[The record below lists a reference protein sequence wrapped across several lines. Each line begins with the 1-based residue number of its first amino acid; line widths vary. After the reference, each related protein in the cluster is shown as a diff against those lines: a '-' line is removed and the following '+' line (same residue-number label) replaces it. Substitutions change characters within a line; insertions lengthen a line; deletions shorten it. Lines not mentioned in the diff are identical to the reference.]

1 MGIRIQEVKILP
13 ENLMKRNLQCAAH
26 IYGQYANCD
35 ILVVYSRSKTLP
47 YEVYEFMAEASHFQH
62 LAGVKYP
69 KGANL
74 FYTKCLNGD
83 ITIKDIVP
91 TENMK
96 ITSSKIEVLP
106 QAIDLYSAK
115 IYKIGKKDLETLKNR
130 FSMGIGNSQ
139 TILGLDKR
147 DQKLPV
153 PVTVMN
159 RRITDFCSAPCSI
172 FLIMKK
178 EIGVEK
184 YDQLVYEKTKDIFA
198 KIDFSDDIKNKIDS
212 IYIKTKSTIKS

>member
-13 ENLMKRNLQCAAH
+13 ENLMKMNLQRAAH
-26 IYGQYANCD
+26 IYDQYVDCD

-47 YEVYEFMAEASHFQH
+47 YEVYEFMAESSHFQH

-96 ITSSKIEVLP
+96 TTSSKIEVLP

-115 IYKIGKKDLETLKNR
+115 IYKIGKKDLETLKIA
-130 FSMGIGNSQ
+130 FLWELGIH
-139 TILGLDKR
+139 
-147 DQKLPV
+147 
-153 PVTVMN
+153 
-159 RRITDFCSAPCSI
+159 RRLWDWI
-172 FLIMKK
+172 K
-178 EIGVEK
+178 EI
-184 YDQLVYEKTKDIFA
+184 
-198 KIDFSDDIKNKIDS
+198 
-212 IYIKTKSTIKS
+212 KSCQFLSL